1 MLLRQLTQLAAKNGR
16 PLLPRQC
23 TTFGSHGALRS
34 FAGMPLA
41 APSRDYHD
49 HHLDADTGGHESA
62 AVGTHPATHP
72 RVVAVSQRLG
82 ANGRGGGGRVAFTFD
97 DGSEFAPSARWV
109 RDHCRCPNCIDQG
122 TLQRLIDP
130 APLVLLPA
138 DAHVVGGHAISADDV
153 AVCWADAGAPK
164 SRVAHEHTSAALSTA
179 PCARNVFP
187 QQWLW
192 QASQEVHR
200 CRDRDPTIISRIA
213 AAAPAGA
220 ELLPSTAQPWLA
232 AEYAAVDAQQRGRLQ
247 FADLGDP
254 AARGTSRHKD
264 AVFELLS
271 QLERY
276 GLAFIEGVPPSHD
289 GTEALIRSFGAPR
302 PTIWGTM
309 WGTTVDL

>member
-1 MLLRQLTQLAAKNGR
+1 MMMRLAWLAAGRGRPTLLRQRTPASSRG
-16 PLLPRQC
+16 
-23 TTFGSHGALRS
+23 

-41 APSRDYHD
+41 APSSDGHD
-49 HHLDADTGGHESA
+49 DH
-62 AVGTHPATHP
+62 VATHP
-72 RVVAVSQRLG
+72 RVVSVTQRPG
-82 ANGRGGGGRVAFTFD
+82 ASGGHGGGGRVAFTFD

-138 DAHVVGGHAISADDV
+138 DAHVVGSHAISDDDV
-153 AVCWADAGAPK
+153 AVYWADAGAPT
-164 SRVAHEHTSAALSTA
+164 SRVAPEHTSADLSTP
-179 PCARNVFP
+179 PCTRNVFP

-192 QASQEVHR
+192 QAAQEVSR
-200 CRDRDPTIISRIA
+200 CRDRDPTVVPRIA
-213 AAAPAGA
+213 VAAPAGA
-220 ELLPSTAQPWLA
+220 ALLPSTAQPWLA
-232 AEYAAVDAQQRGRLQ
+232 AEYAAVDAQQRGHLQ

-254 AARGTSRHKD
+254 AAHGTSRHKE
-264 AVFELLS
+264 AVFEMLT
-271 QLERY
+271 QLERH
-276 GLAFIEGVPPSHD
+276 GLAFIEGVPPSHA